1 MRYASIRDMDISNG
15 QGLGV
20 SLFVQ
25 GCYFHCKNCFNSET
39 WDFNGGKE
47 WTTEIKEKFLK
58 LIDRD
63 YIERVTILGGEPL
76 VDQNV
81 ESVLDLV
88 KEIREKFPKKKI
100 WIYTGYKWNAIL
112 YPVVTDDFN
121 LERDRILQIR
131 RDILNYI
138 DVLVDE
144 KFEDDK
150 KDLTLKWKGSS
161 NQHVIDVKRS
171 LEESKIIEI
180 EGGQSNEKKRNN

>member
-1 MRYASIRDMDISNG
+1 MRYASIREMDISNG

-39 WDFNGGKE
+39 WDFNDGKE
-47 WTTEIKEKFLK
+47 WTNEIKEKFLK
-58 LIDRD
+58 LINRD

-81 ESVLDLV
+81 EDVLDLV
-88 KEIREKFPKKKI
+88 KEIREKFPNKKI
-100 WIYTGYKWNAIL
+100 WIYTGYKWKAIL
-112 YPVVTDDFN
+112 YPVVTDDLN
-121 LERDRILQIR
+121 PERDRILQIR

-161 NQHVIDVKRS
+161 NQHVIDVKKS
-171 LEESKIIEI
+171 LQEKKIIEI
-180 EGGQSNEKKRNN
+180 E

>member
-100 WIYTGYKWNAIL
+100 WIYTGYKWNTIL

-171 LEESKIIEI
+171 LKENKIIEI
-180 EGGQSNEKKRNN
+180 E

>member
-1 MRYASIRDMDISNG
+1 MRYASIREMDISNG

-39 WDFNGGKE
+39 WDFNDGKE
-47 WTTEIKEKFLK
+47 WTNEIKEKFLK
-58 LIDRD
+58 LINRD
-63 YIERVTILGGEPL
+63 YIERVTILGGEPS

-81 ESVLDLV
+81 ENVLDLV
-88 KEIREKFPKKKI
+88 KEIREKFPNKKI
-100 WIYTGYKWNAIL
+100 WIYTGYKWKAIL

-121 LERDRILQIR
+121 PERDRILQIR

-171 LEESKIIEI
+171 LEEGEIIEI
-180 EGGQSNEKKRNN
+180 E

>member
-1 MRYASIRDMDISNG
+1 MRYASIREMDISNG

-39 WDFNGGKE
+39 WDFNDGKE
-47 WTTEIKEKFLK
+47 WTNEIKEKFLK
-58 LIDRD
+58 LINRD

-81 ESVLDLV
+81 EDVLDLV
-88 KEIREKFPKKKI
+88 KEIREKFPNKKI
-100 WIYTGYKWNAIL
+100 WIYTGYKWKAIL

-121 LERDRILQIR
+121 PERDRILQIR

-150 KDLTLKWKGSS
+150 KDLTLKWKGST
-161 NQHVIDVKRS
+161 NQHVIDVKKS
-171 LEESKIIEI
+171 LEEGEIIEI
-180 EGGQSNEKKRNN
+180 E

>member
-39 WDFNGGKE
+39 WDFQGGKE

-100 WIYTGYKWNAIL
+100 WIYTGYKWNTIL

-171 LEESKIIEI
+171 LKENKIIEI
-180 EGGQSNEKKRNN
+180 E

>member
-1 MRYASIRDMDISNG
+1 MRYASIREMDISNG

-39 WDFNGGKE
+39 WDFNDGKE
-47 WTTEIKEKFLK
+47 WTNEIKEKFLK
-58 LIDRD
+58 LINRD

-81 ESVLDLV
+81 EDVLDLV
-88 KEIREKFPKKKI
+88 KEIREKFPNKKI
-100 WIYTGYKWNAIL
+100 WIYTGYKWKAIL

-121 LERDRILQIR
+121 PERDRILQIR

-150 KDLTLKWKGSS
+150 KDLTLKWKGST
-161 NQHVIDVKRS
+161 NQHVIDVKKS
-171 LEESKIIEI
+171 LQEKKIIEI
-180 EGGQSNEKKRNN
+180 E

>member
-1 MRYASIRDMDISNG
+1 MRYASIREMDISNG

-39 WDFNGGKE
+39 WDFNDGKE
-47 WTTEIKEKFLK
+47 WTNEIKEKFLK
-58 LIDRD
+58 LINRD

-81 ESVLDLV
+81 EDVLDLV
-88 KEIREKFPKKKI
+88 KEIREKFPNKKI
-100 WIYTGYKWNAIL
+100 WIYTGYKWKAIL

-121 LERDRILQIR
+121 PERDRILQIR

-150 KDLTLKWKGSS
+150 KDLTLKWKGST

-171 LEESKIIEI
+171 LEEGEIIEI
-180 EGGQSNEKKRNN
+180 E

>member
-1 MRYASIRDMDISNG
+1 MRYASIREMDISNG

-39 WDFNGGKE
+39 WDFNDGKE
-47 WTTEIKEKFLK
+47 WTNEIKEKFLK
-58 LIDRD
+58 LINRD

-81 ESVLDLV
+81 EDVLDLV
-88 KEIREKFPKKKI
+88 KEIREKFPNKKI
-100 WIYTGYKWNAIL
+100 WIYTGYKWKAIL

-121 LERDRILQIR
+121 PERDRILQIR

-171 LEESKIIEI
+171 LQEKKIIEI
-180 EGGQSNEKKRNN
+180 K

>member
-1 MRYASIRDMDISNG
+1 MRYASIREMDISNG

-39 WDFNGGKE
+39 WDFNDGKE
-47 WTTEIKEKFLK
+47 WTNEIKEKFLK
-58 LIDRD
+58 LINRD
-63 YIERVTILGGEPL
+63 YIERVTILGGEPV

-81 ESVLDLV
+81 EDVLDLV
-88 KEIREKFPKKKI
+88 KEIREKFPNKKI
-100 WIYTGYKWNAIL
+100 WIYTGYKWKAIL

-121 LERDRILQIR
+121 PERDRILQIR

-171 LEESKIIEI
+171 LEEGEIIEI
-180 EGGQSNEKKRNN
+180 E

>member
-47 WTTEIKEKFLK
+47 WTIEIKEKFLK

-81 ESVLDLV
+81 ESVLNLV

-171 LEESKIIEI
+171 FEEGKIIEI
-180 EGGQSNEKKRNN
+180 E

>member
-1 MRYASIRDMDISNG
+1 MRYASIREMDISNG

-39 WDFNGGKE
+39 WDFNDGKE
-47 WTTEIKEKFLK
+47 WTNEIKEKFLK
-58 LIDRD
+58 LINRD

-81 ESVLDLV
+81 EDVLDLV
-88 KEIREKFPKKKI
+88 KEIREKFPNKKI
-100 WIYTGYKWNAIL
+100 WIYTGYKWKAIL
-112 YPVVTDDFN
+112 YSVVTDDFN
-121 LERDRILQIR
+121 PERDRILQIR

-150 KDLTLKWKGSS
+150 KDLTLKWKGST
-161 NQHVIDVKRS
+161 NQHVIDVKKS
-171 LEESKIIEI
+171 LQEKKIIEI
-180 EGGQSNEKKRNN
+180 E

>member
-1 MRYASIRDMDISNG
+1 MRYASIREMDISNG

-39 WDFNGGKE
+39 WDFNDGKE
-47 WTTEIKEKFLK
+47 WTNEIKEKFLK
-58 LIDRD
+58 LINRD

-81 ESVLDLV
+81 EDVLDLV
-88 KEIREKFPKKKI
+88 KEIREKFPNKKI
-100 WIYTGYKWNAIL
+100 WIYTGYKWKAIL

-121 LERDRILQIR
+121 PERDRILQIR

-171 LEESKIIEI
+171 LQEKKIIEI
-180 EGGQSNEKKRNN
+180 E

>member
-1 MRYASIRDMDISNG
+1 MRYASIREMDISNG

-39 WDFNGGKE
+39 WDFNDGKE
-47 WTTEIKEKFLK
+47 WTNEIKEKFLK
-58 LIDRD
+58 LINRD

-81 ESVLDLV
+81 EDVLDLV
-88 KEIREKFPKKKI
+88 KEIREKFPNKKI
-100 WIYTGYKWNAIL
+100 WIYTGYKWKAIL

-121 LERDRILQIR
+121 PERDRILQIR

-161 NQHVIDVKRS
+161 NQHVIDVKKS
-171 LEESKIIEI
+171 LQEKKIIEI
-180 EGGQSNEKKRNN
+180 E